1 MRIVYK
7 NRFAY
12 SRISMKAIRI
22 IRITINM
29 NLNKVMLV
37 GRLTRD
43 VEVRNTPSGQTVAA
57 ISLATNRFWKDKNGQ
72 RQDQTE
78 FHNVVLWG
86 RLAEIAGQYLSKGQ
100 EAYIEGRLQ
109 TRKYTAKDGSERRT
123 TEIVAEN
130 MQLGS
135 RPQGAGSSSYGSGN
149 SYGSPAPSAPSAPLS
164 APAESPAESIPT
176 INLDEEEEIKIE
188 DVPF

>member
-1 MRIVYK
+1 MNI
-7 NRFAY
+7 N
-12 SRISMKAIRI
+12 KAI
-22 IRITINM
+22 
-29 NLNKVMLV
+29 LV

-43 VEVRNTPSGQTVAA
+43 PEVRTTATGQTVTS

-72 RQDQTE
+72 KQDQTE

-86 RLAEIAGQYLSKGQ
+86 KLGEIAGQYLTKGQ
-100 EAYIEGRLQ
+100 EAYIEGRLT
-109 TRKYTAKDGSERRT
+109 TRKYTGKDGLERRT

-135 RPQGAGSSSYGSGN
+135 RAGQGGGQSAGSYAK
-149 SYGSPAPSAPSAPLS
+149 PAATPTSQAQNQ
-164 APAESPAESIPT
+164 APAVEEIPT
-176 INLDEEEEIKIE
+176 IDLDAEEDEVRIE